1 MFGRTP
7 LTAESKSGLYKLDA
21 KVDDVDPNNNYQLW
35 RLFFVAQSVMGRV
48 RDLELSGMGVTPEQS
63 GALFLL
69 AARGKSTIGEMAD
82 AWVRQRNSVST
93 LMERMARQGLVK
105 KVKVP
110 KQKDLEIEITA
121 KGREMFKRI
130 VASGQIF
137 DLVFSSFSEKD
148 RMEFARYLKMV
159 LSRSRTIL
167 HENNKKGQAEND

>member
-1 MFGRTP
+1 MFGRTT
-7 LTAESKSGLYKLDA
+7 LTAESKGGLNILEA

-48 RDLELSGMGVTPEQS
+48 RDLELAGIGVTPEQS

-110 KQKDLEIEITA
+110 KQKDLEIAITP
-121 KGREMFKRI
+121 KGRETFKRI

-137 DLVFSSFSEKD
+137 DKVFSSFTEKD
-148 RMEFARYLKMV
+148 RMDFARCLKMV

-167 HENNKKGQAEND
+167 PENKKKEPAETD